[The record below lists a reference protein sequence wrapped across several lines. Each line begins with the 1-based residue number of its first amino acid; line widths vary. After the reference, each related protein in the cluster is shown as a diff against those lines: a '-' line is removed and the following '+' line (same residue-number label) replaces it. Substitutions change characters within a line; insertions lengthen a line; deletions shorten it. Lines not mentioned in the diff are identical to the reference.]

1 MFCFFCHFVFFC
13 SETANIPLIALGL
26 KETKEVDFSTPFKV
40 HRKKCLVHKYNSVCR
55 HFPGLS
61 LIEWWIYAPCIYFK
75 KKCQTISSVFVFFD
89 RTSSWSTTVKM
100 ATVMRMRLLTW
111 WTWDRYFCLLYS
123 LIYIYIYTGYSDR
136 TECCIF
142 SVFVLCQAC
151 RTPSR
156 NEEGVELLAKY
167 FSHLPLI
174 ESRFFSPNHQPGIFF
189 TWYDSI

>member
-1 MFCFFCHFVFFC
+1 MFCFFCHFFFAAKLPT
-13 SETANIPLIALGL
+13 SHSLLWVWRKQKKSTSPPLLRYTG
-26 KETKEVDFSTPFKV
+26 
-40 HRKKCLVHKYNSVCR
+40 KKFLVHKYNSVCR

-75 KKCQTISSVFVFFD
+75 KKCQTISSVFFFFD

-136 TECCIF
+136 TEFCIF